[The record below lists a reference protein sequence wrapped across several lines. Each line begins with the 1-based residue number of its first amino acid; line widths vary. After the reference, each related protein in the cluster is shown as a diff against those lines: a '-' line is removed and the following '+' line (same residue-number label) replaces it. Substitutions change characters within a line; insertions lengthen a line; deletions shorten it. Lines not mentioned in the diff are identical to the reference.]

1 MQAVILAGGRGARLM
16 PLTNELPKPMI
27 PVQGKPFLEYLIRL
41 IKSFDLRNILI
52 LAGYLGKAIEE
63 YFGNGSNFDL
73 KINYSYEK
81 QLLGTGGA
89 LRNSEEMLENE
100 FLLLNGDTFFPI
112 DYKELINYFYNK
124 KKIGVISAYANLNN
138 NIANNLSVNNL
149 NKVCSYNKINCEGM
163 THLDAGAMVFSKEII
178 NFIPNG
184 EVCSLEEDI
193 LPKLIKVGELM
204 AFTTEQ
210 RFYDIGSFEGLE
222 LIEQVLKISK

>member
-1 MQAVILAGGRGARLM
+1 MQVVILAGGRGTRLM
-16 PLTNELPKPMI
+16 PLTNELPKPMV
-27 PVQGKPFLEYLIRL
+27 PVQGKPFLEYLLRL

-52 LAGYLGKAIEE
+52 LTGYLGKKIEE
-63 YFGNGSNFDL
+63 YFGDGSAFDL

-89 LRNSEEMLENE
+89 LKNSEEMLENE

-124 KKIGVISAYANLNN
+124 KTIGVISAYANSDN
-138 NIANNLSVNNL
+138 NIPYNLSINNL
-149 NKVCSYNKINCEGM
+149 NKVCCFNKKNCKDM
-163 THLDAGAMVFSKEII
+163 THLDAGAMVFSKEVI
-178 NFIPNG
+178 NFISGG

-193 LPKLIKVGELM
+193 LPKLIKVGELI
-204 AFTTEQ
+204 AFTTKQ

-222 LIEQVLKISK
+222 LIEQVLKI